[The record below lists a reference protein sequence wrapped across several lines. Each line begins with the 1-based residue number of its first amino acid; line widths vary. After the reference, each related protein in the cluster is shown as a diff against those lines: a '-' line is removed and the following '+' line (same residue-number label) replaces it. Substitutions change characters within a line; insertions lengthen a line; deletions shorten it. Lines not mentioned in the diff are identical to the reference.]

1 MKKLL
6 IADDEPLVLVGLQSM
21 LRWEDYG
28 VEICATA
35 RNGRQAL
42 ELIEQHRP
50 DLVITDIKMPLMTGL
65 ELAEA
70 CRERGWALP
79 VFLMLTSYEE
89 FGFVREALHLGAV
102 EYLVKLELTPQALAE
117 SIARAIARVEEI
129 RGAGAAGQSGGE
141 GGLQAFREKFF
152 VRLYNGLFES
162 REQFDRQRQDLGLDL
177 RAPAYAVA
185 ACEISGIDTAALS
198 TEKLLTLY
206 ASTIQ
211 VVRDTA
217 PKFIPCYVTSLDL
230 RRFNILFC
238 LPEAW
243 PDAGTRMADALAKTA
258 RLVHNY
264 FNVSLLCGVGL
275 VVDDAFGACAS
286 YRSARAAAASAAP
299 GVPALA
305 GRDGGDAGADLFDL
319 SRYRKAL
326 TRAFEEFDTGA
337 LHAAIAEIAAYF
349 QQHPGQTMQA
359 VDTAGSLLYMAI
371 SLLPEGEATVEQ
383 IFADTPEGYRS
394 LYRQNSAAQC
404 AAWML
409 RLDEGLCRTLQARR
423 QSYKERVVA
432 SVKEYIRANLDKR
445 LTLNEVA
452 AAFNFSPSYLSQLFA
467 RHSDHGFV
475 ETITEEKIAAA
486 KRMLQQGD
494 QKIYEI
500 AESLGYESAF
510 YFSKVFKKVT
520 GLSPR
525 EYLQGLT
532 SKDAQR

>member
-35 RNGRQAL
+35 RNGQQAL

-70 CRERGWALP
+70 CRARGWALP

-89 FGFVREALHLGAV
+89 FGFVREALHVGAV
-102 EYLVKLELTPQALAE
+102 AYLIKLELTPQALAE
-117 SIARAIARVEEI
+117 SSARAIARVEVI
-129 RGAGAAGQSGGE
+129 RGAEAATQSAGQ

-177 RAPAYAVA
+177 CAPAYAVA
-185 ACEISGIDTAALS
+185 SCEISGIDTAALS

-211 VVRDTA
+211 VVQDTA

-238 LPEAW
+238 LPENW
-243 PDAGTRMADALAKTA
+243 PDAEARMADALEKTA

-264 FNVSLLCGVGL
+264 FNVALLCGVGL
-275 VVDDAFGACAS
+275 VVADAFGVCES
-286 YRSARAAAASAAP
+286 YRSARAAAASAVP
-299 GVPALA
+299 GIPALA
-305 GRDGGDAGADLFDL
+305 GQDGAAADLFDL

-326 TRAFEEFDTGA
+326 TRAFEEFDTEA
-337 LHAAIAEIAAYF
+337 LHTAIAEIAAYF
-349 QQHPGQTMQA
+349 EQHPGQTMQA

-394 LYRQNSAAQC
+394 LYRQQSAAQC

-409 RLDEGLCRTLQARR
+409 QLDEGLCRTLQARR

-432 SVKEYIRANLDKR
+432 SVKDYLRANLDKK

-486 KRMLQQGD
+486 KRLLQQGD

-525 EYLQGLT
+525 EYLQNQTNGGPE
-532 SKDAQR
+532 R